1 MGSLVKSR
9 LPASLLEARPG
20 LAFNEDEAV
29 APGSIGRPPAK
40 YTRAVHDS
48 IVENIKKFN
57 RPLVAAQI
65 AGISAAI
72 YHHWMRLGKAGDPH
86 LWEFADDVEQA
97 MAVAEGLAIEKVVAA
112 AEADPENFKWWLER
126 SRPEAYSKD
135 VAARVNGEL
144 ENFVKR
150 LELQLDPATF
160 ERVLACFA
168 GQPAP
173 AVALLTPH
181 DPQEE

>member
-1 MGSLVKSR
+1 MKLP
-9 LPASLLEARPG
+9 LPAELLATRPG
-20 LAFNEDEAV
+20 LAHDVTAEHPSNG
-29 APGSIGRPPAK
+29 PPIGRPPAK

-48 IVENIKKFN
+48 IVASIKQFN

-65 AGISAAI
+65 AGISSTTF
-72 YHHWMRLGKAGDPH
+72 HHWMRLGKEGNPH

-97 MAVAEGLAIEKVVAA
+97 MAFAEGKAIEKVVAA
-112 AEADPENFKWWLER
+112 AAEDPENFKWWLER

-150 LELQLDPATF
+150 LEIQLDPATF

-168 GQPAP
+168 GQATPVTA
-173 AVALLTPH
+173 ALPPH
-181 DPQEE
+181 DDQEE